1 MQNQKAFSHTRQ
13 RYNLIA
19 NYQFLTFNNFIKLMV
34 MSKYSFLRENEYA
47 LHANKDNT
55 QSINNKICVFRKIGE
70 DVFRRLIASTR
81 AQAESMHLRQGDM
94 SPATASKGQCEK
106 NIAEGTEKK

>member
-1 MQNQKAFSHTRQ
+1 
-13 RYNLIA
+13 
-19 NYQFLTFNNFIKLMV
+19 

-47 LHANKDNT
+47 LHAKKDNT

-70 DVFRRLIASTR
+70 DEFRRLIASTR

-106 NIAEGTEKK
+106 KYCRRYRKKIMFSFS